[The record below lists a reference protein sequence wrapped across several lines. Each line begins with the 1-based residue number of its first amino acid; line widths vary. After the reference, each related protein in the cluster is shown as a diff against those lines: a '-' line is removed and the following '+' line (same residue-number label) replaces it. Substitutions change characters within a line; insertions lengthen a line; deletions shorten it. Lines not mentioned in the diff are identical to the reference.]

1 MNKTTYQ
8 DVLQNFA
15 AITLNQLNAQ
25 ASLMN
30 RIESKYLIHEEEL
43 GELLKMLQEDFQIL
57 EIGGE
62 KIFSYDNIYM
72 DTQDLEFYHAH
83 NNGDL
88 ARIKMRTRHYL
99 ESGLSYFE
107 FKQKKG
113 NVMRKF
119 RYDIDVAQHGVLD
132 TTAYEFMNDVHKSLY
147 GEAFEK
153 LVFPS
158 LRTSYQRCTLV
169 HKSTAEKITI
179 DFNVSTEQVRNGNQK
194 FEMNNLVIVEFK
206 AETKDSPTK
215 QIFDQFN
222 LIASKPCS
230 KYCLGNYFLGN
241 VKEWGRFKNTIDTV
255 KTIMYSNLSVTKASR
270 KQLKKFQTTQLK
282 KLIKK

>member
-1 MNKTTYQ
+1 
-8 DVLQNFA
+8 
-15 AITLNQLNAQ
+15 
-25 ASLMN
+25 MN

-43 GELLKMLQEDFQIL
+43 GELLKVLQEDFQIL
-57 EIGGE
+57 EIGGA

-72 DTQDLEFYHAH
+72 DTKDLEFYHAH

-147 GEAFEK
+147 CEEFEK

-179 DFNVSTEQVRNGNQK
+179 DFNVSAEQIRQGK
-194 FEMNNLVIVEFK
+194 ERFEMKNLVIVEFK
-206 AETKDSPTK
+206 AETKDSVTK
-215 QIFDQFN
+215 KVFDQFD

-241 VKEWGRFKNTIDTV
+241 VKEWARFQNTIDTV
-255 KTIMYSNLSVTKASR
+255 KAIMYNNLSVTKASR